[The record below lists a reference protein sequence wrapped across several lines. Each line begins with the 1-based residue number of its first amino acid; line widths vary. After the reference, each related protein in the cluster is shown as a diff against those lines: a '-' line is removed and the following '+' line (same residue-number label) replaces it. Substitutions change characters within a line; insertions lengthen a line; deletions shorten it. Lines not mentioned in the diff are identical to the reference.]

1 MPADDRRALLP
12 FGLMRAPAFWWQT
25 PPTPLARAL
34 APFGSLWGNLA
45 ARRMSKRGG
54 AAPLP
59 VICVGNFTA
68 GGAGKTPTALAL
80 ADLLCADGERPAFLS
95 RGYGGREAGPLLVD
109 VARLGAGDV
118 GDEPLLLARSAPTI
132 VARDR
137 PGGAAL
143 AAGTGATVIVMDD
156 GLQNPSL
163 LKSLG
168 LAVVDGATGIGNG
181 LTLPAGPLRAPL
193 SAQWPRTDA
202 VVVIGKGEPGDRIA
216 GEAATRGKPVLRAS
230 LEADPAAA
238 ARLKGERVLAFAG
251 IGRPAKFFESLAA
264 CGAIVVG
271 ARAFGD
277 HHAYT
282 AAEIARLAAEA
293 RAGGLALVTTE
304 KDRVRLEGLR
314 VPLAA
319 FLTLPVR
326 LAFEDVEGVRTLLR
340 KALGRYRPPVS
351 G

>member
-1 MPADDRRALLP
+1 
-12 FGLMRAPAFWWQT
+12 MRAPAFWWRT

-34 APFGSLWGNLA
+34 APLGYLYGRLVVQ
-45 ARRMSKRGG
+45 RMSKRG
-54 AAPLP
+54 AAAFLP

-68 GGAGKTPTALAL
+68 GGAGKTPTALAV
-80 ADLLCADGERPAFLS
+80 AELLRADGERPAFLS
-95 RGYGGREAGPLLVD
+95 RGYGGREAGPLLID
-109 VARLGAGDV
+109 AARVGAGDV
-118 GDEPLLLARSAPTI
+118 GDEPVLLARSAPTI

-137 PGGAAL
+137 PAGAAL

-163 LKSLG
+163 LKSLS
-168 LAVVDGATGIGNG
+168 LAVVDGTTGIGNG
-181 LTLPAGPLRAPL
+181 LPLPAGPLRAPL
-193 SAQWPRTDA
+193 AAQWPRTNA
-202 VVVIGKGEPGDRIA
+202 VVVIGDGGPGDRIA
-216 GEAATRGKPVLRAS
+216 GEAATRGRPVLRAS

-264 CGAIVVG
+264 CGAIIVE

-293 RAGGLALVTTE
+293 QAGGLALVTTE
-304 KDRVRLEGLR
+304 KDRVRLEGLG

-319 FLTLPVR
+319 VLTLPVR
-326 LAFEDVEGVRTLLR
+326 LAFEDPESVTTLLR
-340 KALGRYRPPVS
+340 RALGRSDPSASV
-351 G
+351 